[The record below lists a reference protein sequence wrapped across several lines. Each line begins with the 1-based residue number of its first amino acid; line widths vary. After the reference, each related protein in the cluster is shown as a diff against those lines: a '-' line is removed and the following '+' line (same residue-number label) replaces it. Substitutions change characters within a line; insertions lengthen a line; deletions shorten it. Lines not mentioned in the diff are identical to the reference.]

1 MNNNSKYIAPF
12 LPVLIGRKISEI
24 RRLTDEEMKGFGWYK
39 NPIVIVLDD
48 DTQIVLMADDEGND
62 GGSAL
67 LYNAQQKIDE
77 VAYTISRFEAN
88 F

>member
-1 MNNNSKYIAPF
+1 MSNYSKHIDQF
-12 LPVLIGRKISEI
+12 LPILVGKKISAI
-24 RRLTDEEMKGFGWYK
+24 RRMTDVEIKNFGWYK

-67 LYNAQQKIDE
+67 LYNAQQRIDE
-77 VAYTISRFEAN
+77 VAYTI
-88 F
+88 

>member
-1 MNNNSKYIAPF
+1 MSNYSKHIDKF
-12 LPVLIGRKISEI
+12 LPILVGKKISAI
-24 RRLTDEEMKGFGWYK
+24 RRMTDKEIENFGWYK

-67 LYNAQQKIDE
+67 LYNAQQRIDE
-77 VAYTISRFEAN
+77 VAYTI
-88 F
+88 